1 MSDALTLIEAA
12 LFQLKAAAADVDP
25 MYASQMQL
33 TVSMLTHAVEAARHG
48 TSPATVNDIEFAL
61 NDLAGVVRELNAAD
75 ADRIEPIAKLLQEDV
90 TRLKESTALPSTV
103 TSAIRAFQSKLK
115 KRRTAI
121 ERQTYRPEGAPPEEL
136 PHAPQELQSEAVPLR
151 QQLAAAGFSTP
162 ALDDLIA
169 DPSSLRFHSI
179 TEILNELDV
188 IVG

>member
-33 TVSMLTHAVEAARHG
+33 TTSMLMHAVDAARQG
-48 TSPATVNDIEFAL
+48 TSPATVNDIAFAL
-61 NDLAGVVRELNAAD
+61 NDLAGVVRELNAVD
-75 ADRIEPIAKLLQEDV
+75 ADRVEPIVKLLQDDV
-90 TRLKESTALPSTV
+90 ARLKESTALPAAVS
-103 TSAIRAFQSKLK
+103 SAIRAFQSKLK
-115 KRRTAI
+115 ARRAAI
-121 ERQTYRPEGAPPEEL
+121 ERQTYRPQGAPPEEL
-136 PHAPQELQSEAVPLR
+136 PHAPQELQREAIPLR
-151 QQLAAAGFSTP
+151 QQLAAGGFATP
-162 ALDDLIA
+162 ALDGLIG